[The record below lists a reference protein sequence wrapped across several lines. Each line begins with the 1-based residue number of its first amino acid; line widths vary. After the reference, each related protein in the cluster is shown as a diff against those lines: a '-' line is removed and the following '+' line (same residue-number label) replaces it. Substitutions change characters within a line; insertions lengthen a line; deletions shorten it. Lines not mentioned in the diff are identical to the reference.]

1 MVSRCCLPTLLVF
14 KEVYCSLYL
23 ILLALRLM
31 SIATKIKANPYLKR
45 LVLWMLIIPR
55 QARPRL
61 WVRWLLNPIQHRR
74 GKGTLVRRRTR
85 LDVVPFNQF
94 EVGDE
99 SIIEDFV
106 TINNGMG
113 DVIIGAR
120 TMVGISNVV
129 IGPVSIGNDVI
140 MAQNVVLSGLNHV
153 YQDTRLPIRNQ
164 PCTTAEI
171 VIEDEAWIGANVVI
185 TAGVRI
191 GRHAVVAGG
200 SVVTKDVPPYTVV
213 GGSPARP
220 LRQYLPDTGLWERT
234 PREVAMH
241 Y

>member
-1 MVSRCCLPTLLVF
+1 
-14 KEVYCSLYL
+14 
-23 ILLALRLM
+23 M
-31 SIATKIKANPYLKR
+31 SVATKIKANPRLKR

-55 QARPRL
+55 QSRPRL

-74 GKGTLVRRRTR
+74 GKGSLVRRRTR

-94 EVGDE
+94 EIGNE
-99 SIIEDFV
+99 SVIEDFV

-113 DVIIGAR
+113 DVFIGAR
-120 TMVGISNVV
+120 TLIGISNVI

-140 MAQNVVLSGLNHV
+140 LAQHVVLSGLNHV
-153 YQDTRLPIRNQ
+153 YQDPLLPIRNQ

-171 VIEDEAWIGANVVI
+171 VIEDEAWIGANVVV

-213 GGSPARP
+213 GGSPARA
-220 LRQYLPDTGLWERT
+220 LRQYLPDTGQWERT
-234 PREVAMH
+234 REVLQPH
-241 Y
+241 H

>member
-1 MVSRCCLPTLLVF
+1 M
-14 KEVYCSLYL
+14 
-23 ILLALRLM
+23 ILLALLLM
-31 SIATKIKANPYLKR
+31 SLATKIKANPKLKR
-45 LVLWMLIIPR
+45 LVLWMLIAPR
-55 QARPRL
+55 QSRPRL
-61 WVRWLLNPIQHRR
+61 WVRWLLNPLQHRR
-74 GKGTLVRRRTR
+74 GKGALVRRRTR

-94 EVGDE
+94 DIGDE
-99 SIIEDFV
+99 SVIEDFV

-113 DVIIGAR
+113 NVLIGAR
-120 TMVGISNVV
+120 TLIGISNIV
-129 IGPVSIGNDVI
+129 IGPVRIGNDVI
-140 MAQNVVLSGLNHV
+140 LAQHVVLSGLNHE
-153 YQDTRLPIRNQ
+153 YQDLLRPIRNQ

-220 LRQYLPDTGLWERT
+220 LRQYLSDTGQWERT
-234 PREVAMH
+234 REMLQS